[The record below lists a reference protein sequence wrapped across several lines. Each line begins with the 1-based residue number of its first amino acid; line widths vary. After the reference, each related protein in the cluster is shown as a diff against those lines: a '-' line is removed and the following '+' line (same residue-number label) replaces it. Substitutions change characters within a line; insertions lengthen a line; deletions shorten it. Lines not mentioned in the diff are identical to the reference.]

1 MLRHR
6 VLSAV
11 VGIPLALLLIYA
23 GGWWLAAAMALLA
36 IGGLRELYR
45 LLAPRGLLVYPA
57 LGYALAVLLMAAAS
71 LATSRGRSVG
81 SPTLEVVLVAV
92 GLPVAA
98 AWLLFPVLFRGG
110 TRAFTTLACHI
121 YVSQLLSYV
130 LRIRALDSP
139 PTGAEDSGSILP
151 VGLGWLLLLMLAVWG
166 MDTAAYAVGK
176 AIGRRKLCPSISPG
190 KTVEGAVAALVA
202 PALLV
207 SAAGHWLGLPLHH
220 ALILGAGI
228 GVVGQAGDLFESTL
242 KRRAGVKDS
251 GTLLPGHGGILDRFD
266 SLLFAAPLAYFYLRL
281 VLGA

>member
-1 MLRHR
+1 MRHR

-45 LLAPRGLLVYPA
+45 LLVRRDVLVYPA
-57 LGYALAVLLMAAAS
+57 LGYALAVLLMAAVG
-71 LATSRGRSVG
+71 LAALRGRSVG

-98 AWLLFPVLFRGG
+98 AWLLFPALFRGR
-110 TRAFTTLACHI
+110 TRVFTTLACHI
-121 YVSQLLSYV
+121 YVPQLLSYV

-139 PTGAEDSGSILP
+139 SLGAAGSGSALP
-151 VGLGWLLLLMLAVWG
+151 AGLGWLLVLMLAVWG

-190 KTVEGAVAALVA
+190 KTVEGAVAALLA
-202 PALLV
+202 SALLV

-220 ALILGAGI
+220 GLILGAGI
-228 GVVGQAGDLFESTL
+228 GVVGQVGDLFESML

-266 SLLFAAPLAYFYLRL
+266 SLLLAAPLGYFYLRL